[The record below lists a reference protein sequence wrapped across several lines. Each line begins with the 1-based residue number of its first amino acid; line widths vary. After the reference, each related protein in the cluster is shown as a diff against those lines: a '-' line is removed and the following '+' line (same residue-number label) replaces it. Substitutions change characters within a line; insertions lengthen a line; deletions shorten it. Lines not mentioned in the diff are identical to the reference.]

1 MPQVFEKEVHLSMSE
16 DLKAKML
23 EKKYKVKFICEDDN
37 NFEIQ
42 ATSDDNYDNYLYHF
56 RMSDYV
62 NMEGKDFIE
71 KVKNFKLLL
80 ETIKTG
86 FTKKK
91 IVLWREY
98 ETLKITIYYMIIYEV
113 KKISFE
119 LHPQLTHEQEKE
131 LIGKYYED
139 SEKIMETKN
148 NNDYR
153 AEIVKYDKQ
162 FIDYGDRD
170 IIKVTI
176 ENKGTCSWPRFE
188 SSLKCVPEFS
198 TLLCE
203 DYVFDNDDVQPGEQ
217 VEVELEFLKNEED
230 NLEPPYFT
238 FLHLH
243 IHPENFDPMLI
254 LDFGDAFK
262 NEKIMATEEE
272 IDKYTQT
279 KITKITNKKEYRKT
293 IITTK
298 IKKGTNQKNQNNN
311 NFLGKGSKVFFNS
324 NDPHQKKNNK
334 MNQNNMMMNN
344 NMNNQN
350 NMMMNN
356 MNNMNNMNMNNM
368 PNNYNMQQM
377 NNNYYN
383 NNYNN
388 NYNNYNNMPPMNNN
402 MPMMNNNMPPM
413 NNNMPMM
420 NNNMPPT
427 NNNMPQMNNNMP
439 PMNNNMPPMNNSY
452 NNNMH

>member
-1 MPQVFEKEVHLSMSE
+1 MPQIFEKDVHLSMNE

-23 EKKYKVKFICEDDN
+23 AKSYKVKFIYEDDN
-37 NFEIQ
+37 NFKIQ
-42 ATSDDNYDNYLYHF
+42 ATSDDNYDNYLYQF
-56 RMSDYV
+56 KMSDYV
-62 NMEGKDFIE
+62 NMEGKDFTE
-71 KVKNFKLLL
+71 RVKNFKLLL

-98 ETLKITIYYMIIYEV
+98 ENLKITIYYMIIYEV

-139 SEKIMETKN
+139 SEKILETKN

-162 FIDYGDRD
+162 FVDYGDRD

-217 VEVELEFLKNEED
+217 VEVELEFLKNEAD

-262 NEKIMATEEE
+262 NEKVMASEED
-272 IDKYTQT
+272 IDKFNEN
-279 KITKITNKKEYRKT
+279 KITRIQTRIQNKNDIRKT

-298 IKKGTNQKNQNNN
+298 IKKGTKQNNQSNN
-311 NFLGKGSKVFFNS
+311 NFLGKGTKVFFNS
-324 NDPHQKKNNK
+324 NAPQTKKNNQNK
-334 MNQNNMMMNN
+334 MSQNNMMN
-344 NMNNQN
+344 NNQN
-350 NMMMNN
+350 NMMNNN
-356 MNNMNNMNMNNM
+356 MNNMNNMNMNNIILIIIHHIILIH
-368 PNNYNMQQM
+368 PILIILFSLRIIRIEKYFC
-377 NNNYYN
+377 
-383 NNYNN
+383 
-388 NYNNYNNMPPMNNN
+388 
-402 MPMMNNNMPPM
+402 
-413 NNNMPMM
+413 
-420 NNNMPPT
+420 
-427 NNNMPQMNNNMP
+427 
-439 PMNNNMPPMNNSY
+439 SFS
-452 NNNMH
+452 

>member
-1 MPQVFEKEVHLSMSE
+1 MPQVFEKVVYLSMNE
-16 DLKAKML
+16 ELKAKML
-23 EKKYKVKFICEDDN
+23 NKSYKVKFIYEDDN
-37 NFEIQ
+37 NFKIQ

-56 RMSDYV
+56 KMSDYV
-62 NMEGKDFIE
+62 NMEGKDFTE

-98 ETLKITIYYMIIYEV
+98 ENLKITIYYMIIYEV

-131 LIGKYYED
+131 LIGKFYED
-139 SEKIMETKN
+139 SEKILETKN

-153 AEIVKYDKQ
+153 AEIVKFDKQ

-217 VEVELEFLKNEED
+217 VDVELEFLKNEED
-230 NLEPPYFT
+230 NLDPPYFT

-243 IHPENFDPMLI
+243 IHPQNFDPMLI

-262 NEKIMATEEE
+262 NEKIMANEEE
-272 IDKYTQT
+272 IDKFNEN
-279 KITKITNKKEYRKT
+279 KITRIQTRIAKKNEIRKT

-298 IKKGTNQKNQNNN
+298 IKKGNNQQAKNQNNS
-311 NFLGKGSKVFFNS
+311 NFLGKGTKVFFNS
-324 NDPHQKKNNK
+324 NAPQQKRII
-334 MNQNNMMMNN
+334 QIR
-344 NMNNQN
+344 
-350 NMMMNN
+350 
-356 MNNMNNMNMNNM
+356 
-368 PNNYNMQQM
+368 
-377 NNNYYN
+377 
-383 NNYNN
+383 
-388 NYNNYNNMPPMNNN
+388 
-402 MPMMNNNMPPM
+402 
-413 NNNMPMM
+413 
-420 NNNMPPT
+420 
-427 NNNMPQMNNNMP
+427 
-439 PMNNNMPPMNNSY
+439 
-452 NNNMH
+452 